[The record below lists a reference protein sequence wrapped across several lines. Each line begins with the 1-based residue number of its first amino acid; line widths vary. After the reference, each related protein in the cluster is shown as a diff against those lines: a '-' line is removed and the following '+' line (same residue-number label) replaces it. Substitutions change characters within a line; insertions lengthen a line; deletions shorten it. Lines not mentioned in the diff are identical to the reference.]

1 MILISDKRTQSSN
14 YNFPDLNSAHT
25 QIIRQTAKKAIKKV
39 ECSVAVTSATRT
51 ISHIPQKRR
60 SMSFQ
65 SLSIPDTS
73 RASTRKRDH
82 SIDMG
87 YF

>member
-1 MILISDKRTQSSN
+1 MYFYFSDKRTQSSN
-14 YNFPDLNSAHT
+14 YNFPDLSSGHT

-51 ISHIPQKRR
+51 ISHIPQKKR

-65 SLSIPDTS
+65 SLNIPETS
-73 RASTRKRDH
+73 RVSTTRKRDH
-82 SIDMG
+82 SIDFG
-87 YF
+87 